1 MSSFELT
8 GELLL
13 QGDRIA
19 IMYEIPTAADLARH
33 LSTIMHEAH
42 QKARAE
48 SARLKSEFAA
58 HSAARSSRLIVAVA
72 GRVNTIHKEALAEA
86 TPVVLDI
93 AKRMQIDIKQITL
106 LARPYHENLADILLA
121 EIPAAGHEA
130 EQLRFR
136 TQYAQ
141 VFELRLDRALR
152 DVEIGFIGGRSDIAD
167 S

>member
-13 QGDRIA
+13 QWDRIA
-19 IMYEIPTAADLARH
+19 IVYEIPTAADLARH
-33 LSTIMHEAH
+33 LSTIVQEAH

-48 SARLKSEFAA
+48 SVRLKTEFAA
-58 HSAARSSRLIVAVA
+58 HGAARSSRLIVAVA
-72 GRVNTIHKEALAEA
+72 GRVDTIHKEALAEA
-86 TPVVLDI
+86 MPVVLDF

-106 LARPYHENLADILLA
+106 LARPYLENLANTVLA
-121 EIPAAGHEA
+121 EIPAAGFAA

-152 DVEIGFIGGRSDIAD
+152 NVETGGL
-167 S
+167 